1 MKIHEYQAKE
11 LMAKY
16 GIPVPR
22 GSMASSP
29 EEARKVAEELGGR
42 VVVKAQVHAGGR
54 GKAGGVKVVDSP
66 EAAAEFAAS
75 ILGTQL
81 VTFQTGPEGVPV
93 NSVLVEET
101 MDITQELYTAIVLD
115 PSERRPVVI
124 ASAAGGMEIE
134 EVAAET
140 PEKILRAVVDPTVG
154 LQPWQGR
161 QLAYGMGVPA
171 ALVRPTADLIVKL
184 YKLMNDLDCS
194 QVEINPLAVTGD
206 GRVLPV
212 DAKLTI
218 DDDAMFR
225 HKDLT
230 GLRDVSQ
237 EDPLEARAHDIGVI
251 YVRLDGDVGCLVNGA
266 ATMDIVT
273 AVGASPAN
281 FLDVGGGADE
291 DRIRAAVG
299 ILLSD
304 TNVKKVLVNIFG
316 GILRNDVLARGLVG
330 RLCRHGFES
339 ADRRA
344 HDGHECRRGTA
355 SPAGLRPRRH
365 HRRDTEGHGRGAAS
379 ELAFGR
385 DGHETCT
392 GRPSAAGASIRR
404 VLERATHEHLGR
416 PKQQGP
422 RAGHHR
428 PGGQLPHPAVHRIR
442 DERGGGRHA
451 GPRRAEVRGDG
462 HQRVRHRGG
471 GRA

>member
-171 ALVRPTADLIVKL
+171 ELVRPTADLIVKL

-266 ATMDIVT
+266 GLAMATMDIVT

-291 DRIRAAVG
+291 ERIRAAVG

-304 TNVKKVLVNIFG
+304 TNVKQVLVNIFG

-330 RLCRHGFES
+330 AYTDTGSKAPIVARMM
-339 ADRRA
+339 
-344 HDGHECRRGTA
+344 GTNVDEGRQVLRD
-355 SPAGLRPRRH
+355 SGLDVTIVETL
-365 HRRDTEGHGRGAAS
+365 RDTAEALRAS
-379 ELAFGR
+379 
-385 DGHETCT
+385 
-392 GRPSAAGASIRR
+392 
-404 VLERATHEHLGR
+404 
-416 PKQQGP
+416 
-422 RAGHHR
+422 
-428 PGGQLPHPAVHRIR
+428 
-442 DERGGGRHA
+442 
-451 GPRRAEVRGDG
+451 
-462 HQRVRHRGG
+462 
-471 GRA
+471 